1 MNKTLAASFTP
12 AGNLHNSHNK
22 GEKPQGE
29 ELSRARRAW
38 ILSASGGLP
47 LLVGMMAFVLYACN
61 ISSTVTYGSDCGEFA
76 AMAFNLGIGHPTG
89 NVFYCLLARTWIS
102 LLPWGEVAWRLNLL
116 SALGGATTV
125 GLICAT
131 LGRVLDRR
139 LDASSE
145 NDCARDD
152 SSFESSLPESSLPES
167 ASPESSS
174 ASWAVAGAG
183 LLLAGQLFFFG
194 PSVIINVHILLAALV
209 ALLIYCAVRWHQSVQ
224 QNLADWRWIYS
235 MAILAGI
242 ALNTHMSWI
251 FAFPGL
257 LTLSVL
263 KHRAVFGTGREWWRR
278 MASLFAF
285 ALASYALTLYLPL
298 RSSLFPA
305 PPAGYWWPLD
315 WTHPATLGNWL
326 AHIRAHQ
333 YEFLFLQPTPIEIFG
348 HHAITKWFASPPS
361 AIPGKL
367 LDLGTQMVA
376 QWLWALLLMPLGA
389 AVLWKR
395 DRTLGLSLLLIA
407 VVNLGFEINYN
418 VPVGE
423 LANFLFPMYL
433 VMTLW
438 LGAGIQAVLQAAL
451 RIGARWDES
460 STRKGVASRWQWRL
474 GTLAKLAVPATIAVQ
489 WMLSVPAG
497 TRHGDI
503 YAREAALERAS
514 AFEALQRQS
523 PGRQVTALMTSSDDT
538 LWSFWYAQFVLNRA
552 RGVQTPW
559 GVPLRQ
565 RQKQIGWDG
574 LVGQWQRRGPVA
586 CTFFYPEVD
595 KRFPLVPLSPDGLL
609 WLASRRAL
617 PLPATPISNIEYSK
631 SAGKTILG
639 AHLPISTM
647 RRDSLAASTTA
658 TSKMLLAHIKRENMT
673 MLTLDFRAPFAGPL
687 SPKETGAPTTHSSGL
702 PVGQQIGQIQML
714 VAPEDFFV
722 GSPSPTQGAVREEDA
737 REPSPLATEARRVPF
752 SVTEQTLRLVVPQ
765 GTRVGQALRAQLP
778 LQISGSRLGRHDV
791 WMRLVRHQNDR
802 TTSWTKAATI
812 EVTNS

>member
-1 MNKTLAASFTP
+1 MNESTAVASASTPSVANSKFGAKSPDSKTPGA
-12 AGNLHNSHNK
+12 K
-22 GEKPQGE
+22 QG
-29 ELSRARRAW
+29 RARRAW
-38 ILSASGGLP
+38 MVSAPGGLP
-47 LLVGMMAFVLYACN
+47 LLVGLMAFVLYACN

-76 AMAFNLGIGHPTG
+76 AMAFKLGIGHPTG

-131 LGRVLDRR
+131 LGRVLDKR

-145 NDCARDD
+145 NDSARDD
-152 SSFESSLPESSLPES
+152 SSFESSLPES
-167 ASPESSS
+167 ASPESAS

-242 ALNTHMSWI
+242 ALNTHMSWV

-263 KHRAVFGTGREWWRR
+263 KHRGVFGTRREWWRR
-278 MASLFAF
+278 MASLFGF

-333 YEFLFLQPTPIEIFG
+333 YAFLFLQPTPVEIFG
-348 HHAITKWFASPPS
+348 HHAIIKWFASPPS

-389 AVLWKR
+389 AALWKR

-451 RIGARWDES
+451 RIGARWDKS

-523 PGRQVTALMTSSDDT
+523 PGRQVTALMTSSDDA

-609 WLASRRAL
+609 WLASRRTL

-639 AHLPISTM
+639 AHFPTSTM

-673 MLTLDFRAPFAGPL
+673 MLTLDFRAPFANPL
-687 SPKETGAPTTHSSGL
+687 SPTGTGAPTTDASGL
-702 PVGQQIGQIQML
+702 PVAQQIGQIQML
-714 VAPEDFFV
+714 VAPEAFFV
-722 GSPSPTQGAVREEDA
+722 GSPSPTQQAVREEDA

-778 LQISGSRLGRHDV
+778 LQISGSRLGRHDL